1 MKRRHNV
8 SPFLIGNLT
17 SDIMLKQRFLKNSA
31 KVLCVST
38 GILFIS
44 NLILLLNLLIPSFE
58 EKIGFLSKLPDLSV
72 YLFTFFSYLALNDEK
87 AAHRKIKDIKSQKK
101 VKYLKVL
108 LIAIFV
114 ATFFKNTVAV
124 ILNDTIYNL
133 FLVVTSFTFF
143 MLVLSCWYF
152 YRDRNE
158 GKVKF
163 ISLVSIIVSFA
174 YAIFK
179 FVMYQNPVFVPGG
192 MGAELT
198 EYNNYH
204 IAQYSFCLLQYA
216 VNILMLVLVNK
227 HYEKKELES
236 EEKEKSLPKQERPQV
251 VTIELQDSFGIDNID
266 DFEVSYESTEDNDE

>member
-1 MKRRHNV
+1 
-8 SPFLIGNLT
+8 
-17 SDIMLKQRFLKNSA
+17 MLKQRFLKNSA